1 MVLDGSLEPE
11 ETGDDDNE
19 EVKNE
24 FVVYTEAEEATPF
37 AKFEEIVAVD
47 CAEFGIT
54 SAGDVVTCEFEVC
67 VVFVTVVSL
76 EIVSTPTVEAAGCKL
91 TLEVS

>member
-11 ETGDDDNE
+11 EIGDDDNE

-24 FVVYTEAEEATPF
+24 LVVYTEAEDVTPF
-37 AKFEEIVAVD
+37 AEIEEIVAVG
-47 CAEFGIT
+47 CAEFELT

-76 EIVSTPTVEAAGCKL
+76 EIVSTPTIEAAGCKL